1 MKRQLTLDNHIS
13 VCICT
18 YKRPQMLSKLL
29 SKLHD
34 QVTINQFTY
43 SVDIVDNDVNQS
55 AKDIVKVWQEQS
67 TIQIDYYFEPE
78 QNIALARNKAVE
90 NAKGDFIAFID
101 DDESPEDTWLSN
113 LFKAYHT
120 YKCDGILGPVKP
132 HFEGVPPTW
141 LVCGKFCDRE
151 SHKTGMVLDWTQT
164 RTGNVLI
171 NTNVFKDENKRFDPS
186 LGRTGG
192 EDIDF
197 FKRMIHDGKSFVW
210 CNEAVVFETVPPER
224 WEKSFYLKK
233 YIQMGGRM
241 GEIVGTWPLKLKCKW
256 FVKAIFSISFY
267 SVVLPF
273 SFLGGQHVLMK
284 CIFKDLYYISWF
296 IGFFWRPII
305 RFRY

>member
-1 MKRQLTLDNHIS
+1 
-13 VCICT
+13 
-18 YKRPQMLSKLL
+18 MLSKLL